1 MSTVREEREWT
12 YNYEKLD
19 GDAGGNYGGAPASD
33 LMMGQFLGGT
43 ETFDGVTTEWGP
55 NWTQLGQKADL
66 TDGSLVE
73 VTSEDVDALPFEGTA
88 AFSRT
93 ELMHR
98 DDTSSSEEITYSRQ

>member
-1 MSTVREEREWT
+1 M
-12 YNYEKLD
+12 
-19 GDAGGNYGGAPASD
+19 GDPGM
-33 LMMGQFLGGT
+33 MMGQFLGGT

-66 TDGSLVE
+66 TDGSLVA
-73 VTSEDVDALPFEGTA
+73 VTSEDADALPFDGTA

-98 DDTSSSEEITYSRQ
+98 DDTSSSEEITYLDSEGNVLGYANVE